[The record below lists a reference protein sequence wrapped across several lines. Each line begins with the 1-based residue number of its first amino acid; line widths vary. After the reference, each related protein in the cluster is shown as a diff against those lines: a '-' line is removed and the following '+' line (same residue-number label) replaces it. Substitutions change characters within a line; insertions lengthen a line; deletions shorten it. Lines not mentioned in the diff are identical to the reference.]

1 MNSLKSKNLNFKE
14 LEISDVNE
22 SYVKWLKDKVINKFI
37 IQKNIEH
44 TFDSLKEYVKK
55 HRDSKNDFLFGIFEN
70 KKNTHIGNIKLT
82 ISHPKEKIANI
93 GLLIG
98 EKNFQG
104 KGYGI
109 ESIDTITK
117 FGMNELN
124 LIRIEAGF
132 LDINQKSLH
141 CFLKCGYTQDGH
153 LRSYWVVDN
162 KRVGRILVSIIKNG

>member
-1 MNSLKSKNLNFKE
+1 MNSLKSKNLNFEE
-14 LEISDVNE
+14 LVPSDVTEN
-22 SYVKWLKDKVINKFI
+22 YVKWLNDKDINRFI
-37 IQKNIEH
+37 IQKNIKQ
-44 TFDSLKEYVKK
+44 DLDNLKEYVKK
-55 HRDSKNDFLFGIFEN
+55 HRDSKNDYLFGIFEN
-70 KKNTHIGNIKLT
+70 KKNIHIGNIKLA

-117 FGMNELN
+117 FALNKLN

-132 LDINQKSLH
+132 LDTNQISLH

-153 LRSYWVVDN
+153 LKSYFVVDD
-162 KRVGRILVSIIKNG
+162 KRVGKILVSIIKNG